1 MKRAQRRSVCNGGCV
16 GWRKEVMGSG
26 WDHWRRSVLNS
37 RALIKSAS
45 QLDARQASHKGTVV
59 ESVRLDVCVCV

>member
-1 MKRAQRRSVCNGGCV
+1 M

-45 QLDARQASHKGTVV
+45 QLGARQASHKGTVV
-59 ESVRLDVCVCV
+59 ESVCVRERQRERMLVCV

>member
-1 MKRAQRRSVCNGGCV
+1 M

-45 QLDARQASHKGTVV
+45 QLGARQASHKGTVV
-59 ESVRLDVCVCV
+59 ESVCV

>member
-1 MKRAQRRSVCNGGCV
+1 M

-45 QLDARQASHKGTVV
+45 QLGARQASHKGTVV
-59 ESVRLDVCVCV
+59 ESVRLDVCVYVRESERMLVCV

>member
-1 MKRAQRRSVCNGGCV
+1 
-16 GWRKEVMGSG
+16 MGSG

-45 QLDARQASHKGTVV
+45 QLGARQASHKGTVV
-59 ESVRLDVCVCV
+59 ESVRLDMCVCVCV